1 MLELSVFQLNN
12 YIKNLIDE
20 DQLLFFVGV
29 FGEVSNFKISGNNAY
44 FDIIDEDA
52 QISCIKFGATE
63 NEIQNGSKVLA
74 SGRVNYHSKYGKLT
88 FIVSKVEPYG
98 MGSLYTKFLQLKAK
112 LEGLG
117 VFDERNKKQLPKFAK
132 TIGVVTSATGAVIH
146 DIINVTRKNNPRTN
160 IVLFPAKVQG
170 EGAEDEI
177 ASGIKQ
183 LDKMPEID
191 VIIVASG
198 GGSFEDLSPFNTE
211 KVAMAVYEC
220 KTPIISAVG
229 HETDFSLSDFAAD
242 LRAPTPSVAAQIAVF
257 NYYDEIARIE
267 DLMSGIKYRV
277 RAKLSLSKNDV
288 RNVVNEIL
296 IKLTTKINGISKMVV
311 AKSKQIENQVANIVL
326 NKKRELEL
334 LSAKIEKQNPMFI
347 LKKGYTKAYNNGI
360 LVKSVDDVKQGDKL
374 SLNVVDGVITTQV
387 IKGEKRWIMN
397 RQ

>member
-1 MLELSVFQLNN
+1 M
-12 YIKNLIDE
+12 
-20 DQLLFFVGV
+20 
-29 FGEVSNFKISGNNAY
+29 
-44 FDIIDEDA
+44 
-52 QISCIKFGATE
+52 
-63 NEIQNGSKVLA
+63 
-74 SGRVNYHSKYGKLT
+74 
-88 FIVSKVEPYG
+88 
-98 MGSLYTKFLQLKAK
+98 
-112 LEGLG
+112 
-117 VFDERNKKQLPKFAK
+117 
-132 TIGVVTSATGAVIH
+132 
-146 DIINVTRKNNPRTN
+146 
-160 IVLFPAKVQG
+160 FPAKVQG

-183 LDKMPEID
+183 LDIMPEID
-191 VIIVASG
+191 VIIVARG

-277 RAKLSLSKNDV
+277 SAKLSSSKNDV

-296 IKLTTKINGISKMVV
+296 IKLTTKINGISKIVI

-387 IKGEKRWIMN
+387 IKGEKR
-397 RQ
+397 

>member
-1 MLELSVFQLNN
+1 MGGFRE
-12 YIKNLIDE
+12 
-20 DQLLFFVGV
+20 GV
-29 FGEVSNFKISGNNAY
+29 A
-44 FDIIDEDA
+44 
-52 QISCIKFGATE
+52 
-63 NEIQNGSKVLA
+63 
-74 SGRVNYHSKYGKLT
+74 R
-88 FIVSKVEPYG
+88 
-98 MGSLYTKFLQLKAK
+98 
-112 LEGLG
+112 
-117 VFDERNKKQLPKFAK
+117 
-132 TIGVVTSATGAVIH
+132 
-146 DIINVTRKNNPRTN
+146 
-160 IVLFPAKVQG
+160 
-170 EGAEDEI
+170 
-177 ASGIKQ
+177 
-183 LDKMPEID
+183 
-191 VIIVASG
+191 G

-242 LRAPTPSVAAQIAVF
+242 LRAPTPSVAAQVAVF

-277 RAKLSLSKNDV
+277 RAKLSSSKNDV

-347 LKKGYTKAYNNGI
+347 LKKGYIKAYNNGI

-387 IKGEKRWIMN
+387 IKGEKR
-397 RQ
+397 